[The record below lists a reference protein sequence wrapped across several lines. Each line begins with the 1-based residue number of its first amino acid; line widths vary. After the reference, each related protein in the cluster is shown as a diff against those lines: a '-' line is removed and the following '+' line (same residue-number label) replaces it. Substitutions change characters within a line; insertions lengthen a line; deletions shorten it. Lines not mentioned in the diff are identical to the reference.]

1 MPLNILWGLS
11 AFDLVHRKVGWKII
25 VLWVV
30 AALSLLVASM
40 AVFGWLCE
48 SRRQARKQLKHQV
61 ILNMEVRLARTIC
74 FFPLHIC
81 VMACV
86 CLIFPSTAYSLE
98 LVMAIAAS
106 VVMACLV
113 QYYLMALGGGR
124 AGRASAQL
132 LEKTPQKKWWMASY
146 CGGVN
151 DMLPG
156 MGFVY
161 SRQPHSL
168 ELPDIHR
175 AVKLVELFMWI
186 YISTSA
192 LQVALSVIPT
202 SVHKDED
209 GWCVEAAVVSPG
221 ISTAI
226 LICQVLSTFVGSA
239 GFSIISSATDEV
251 YKAVDPDNDYN
262 FKRKAVTG
270 GCYLQ
275 LPLVKVWI
283 LDRETVV

>member
-1 MPLNILWGLS
+1 
-11 AFDLVHRKVGWKII
+11 
-25 VLWVV
+25 
-30 AALSLLVASM
+30 
-40 AVFGWLCE
+40 
-48 SRRQARKQLKHQV
+48 
-61 ILNMEVRLARTIC
+61 
-74 FFPLHIC
+74 
-81 VMACV
+81 
-86 CLIFPSTAYSLE
+86 
-98 LVMAIAAS
+98 
-106 VVMACLV
+106 
-113 QYYLMALGGGR
+113 
-124 AGRASAQL
+124 
-132 LEKTPQKKWWMASY
+132 
-146 CGGVN
+146 
-151 DMLPG
+151 

-275 LPLVKVWI
+275 LPLVKVFLGFIPLGTKQVSIPVPLQVGKTSLPGGNYTTSWTT
-283 LDRETVV
+283 LDCPVFDDSVVAPMLFCCVLTVFMAYLAVVQMRIYSPGETFDDLFQSIKDLGEPEPLWESSSEEDEGPCA